1 MKNNTKLIMETW
13 RRFLKEGPMDDI
25 EGFYG
30 KDYDPSQEEDENSI
44 NKPLPGEAPF
54 EEEDPVPVDGMAD
67 GNNQPFD
74 DEYNPEGIDKYGDPA
89 KMGRGMPAPMLDNS
103 GDDDMTDDSYDSY
116 NLNDPTDSTGDN
128 YYDEFG
134 RPEEPGGDTLNTTGD
149 YDDSYDM

>member
-13 RRFLKEGPMDDI
+13 RRFLKEGPIDDI

-67 GNNQPFD
+67 GNSQPFD
-74 DEYNPEGIDKYGDPA
+74 DEYNPEGIDPLDYYGDPGSEEVLGVSGDHDEEFDDDDTS
-89 KMGRGMPAPMLDNS
+89 KENVYTYLKNLIEDNS
-103 GDDDMTDDSYDSY
+103 LDYEEVK
-116 NLNDPTDSTGDN
+116 
-128 YYDEFG
+128 DEK
-134 RPEEPGGDTLNTTGD
+134 
-149 YDDSYDM
+149 